1 MTTISAEDAV
11 RSVIYVHDLST
22 MGLEAKLPLSM
33 KDFEL
38 TQDDLTEYGPTH
50 EERAAMIAYQSCY
63 FAYLIQ
69 NKNGTYDDF
78 RDSVNPEAVQKVTQT
93 IITKIP
99 VPESLPILERVYE
112 TESHSMHGQLPIIW
126 DRAEGVQVYDS
137 WGNKWLDFSR

>member
-99 VPESLPILERVYE
+99 EVVTLENLKNIHH
-112 TESHSMHGQLPIIW
+112 TQFLNLTALNK
-126 DRAEGVQVYDS
+126 DRQI
-137 WGNKWLDFSR
+137 KLD

>member
-11 RSVIYVHDLST
+11 RSIIYVHDLAA

-38 TQDDLTEYGPTH
+38 TQDDLTQYGPTH

-93 IITKIP
+93 VITKIP
-99 VPESLPILERVYE
+99 EVVTLDNLKSIHHTQFLNLTSLNK
-112 TESHSMHGQLPIIW
+112 
-126 DRAEGVQVYDS
+126 DRQI
-137 WGNKWLDFSR
+137 KLD